1 MRISYI
7 ILAFIIL
14 MYVLFQT
21 AVYLWQ
27 NDDEIGSKKEY
38 GSLKSAY
45 YQYQEQPIKQGEY
58 IIFDDRKEEW
68 DWEILLGVSAKES
81 NENIWILLTP
91 RFNPLIKVR
100 GDSNGQKPYLSC
112 KNYLEVTSKYP
123 VELSIR
129 QYLAENV
136 DLSTCK

>member
-7 ILAFIIL
+7 ILAFIL
-14 MYVLFQT
+14 FVYLLFQMV
-21 AVYLWQ
+21 VYVWQ

-38 GSLKSAY
+38 GSLQVAY
-45 YQYQEQPIKQGEY
+45 SRNKESPIKEGKY
-58 IIFDDRKEEW
+58 IIIDDRKEDH
-68 DWEILLGVSAKES
+68 DWEILLGVKAKES
-81 NENIWILLTP
+81 NENVWILLTP
-91 RFNPLIKVR
+91 RFNPLIKVMSK
-100 GDSNGQKPYLSC
+100 DKKPYLSC

-123 VELSIR
+123 VELPIR